1 MLSTSPIRPQP
12 ASEFRQQVEKISG
25 QKVLRCYQCGK
36 CNAGCPSFYAM
47 DMGPR
52 KVIRAVQLG
61 LKEEALNNNSIWVC
75 LLCYTCSARCPL
87 EIDIGKV
94 MESCRTLAN
103 KEKVT
108 SPEKDVALLYK
119 LFLNTLPVYGRF
131 HELTLGIAYNMLSKH
146 FFSNIN
152 LLPEMLRKGKLT
164 ILPERVKG
172 ASEVR
177 AIMNRI
183 QKSEV
188 RIR

>member
-1 MLSTSPIRPQP
+1 MISTSPIKLQP
-12 ASEFRQQVEKISG
+12 ASEFRQEVEKISG

-36 CNAGCPSFYAM
+36 CNAGCPSFYTM

-94 MESCRTLAN
+94 MESCRMLAN
-103 KEKVT
+103 KEKVA

-131 HELTLGIAYNMLSKH
+131 HELTLGIAYNMMSKH

-152 LLPEMLRKGKLT
+152 LLPKMLAKGKLT
-164 ILPERVKG
+164 IIPEKVKG

-183 QKSEV
+183 LKS
-188 RIR
+188 R